1 MNVYYFTHRGNI
13 RYKNEDAILINDILI
28 TEKNFSS
35 VMRVEI
41 NDYDEKPQLYLVADG
56 MGGHQKGEVASFLVL
71 DYFRKK
77 RNNITSQNE
86 LLKTLQETKKILN
99 EYAVQHSH
107 AFGLGTVISGLWI
120 YIGQYMIFNVGD
132 SRVYRFKDN
141 NLVRLSKDHS
151 VVEELKD
158 AGYLSE
164 DDIRTHPEKH
174 IITSCIMGDNE
185 ESIKSIF
192 MKSYNKNFFN
202 GSKALV
208 CSDGLWEMLYEN
220 EIYQCMNL
228 ETSLKICECLKN
240 KAFINGATDNI
251 SFILLEF

>member
-1 MNVYYFTHRGNI
+1 MKVYYFTHRGNV
-13 RYKNEDAILINDILI
+13 RYKNEDAILINDVLI
-28 TEKNFSS
+28 SEKNFSS
-35 VMRVEI
+35 IIQLEI

-99 EYAVQHSH
+99 EYAHQYRS
-107 AFGLGTVISGLWI
+107 AYGLGTVIAGLWI
-120 YIGQYMIFNVGD
+120 YLEQYIIFNVGD
-132 SRVYRFKDN
+132 SRIYRFKDN
-141 NLVRLSKDHS
+141 HLERLSKDHS

-158 AGYLSE
+158 AGYLNE

-174 IITSCIMGDNE
+174 IITSCIMGDDE

-192 MKSYNKNFFN
+192 IKSYKKNFFN
-202 GSKALV
+202 GSKVLV

-220 EIYQCMNL
+220 EIYLCMNL
-228 ETSLKICECLKN
+228 ETLLKISECLKH
-240 KAFINGATDNI
+240 KAFINGARDNI